1 MYFHKDKKDEERP
14 VLLTQG
20 KNIRKT
26 AKQVGLG
33 LHSWLH
39 IKGFSRLYADV
50 KAWAHK
56 ERLSGFREEC

>member
-39 IKGFSRLYADV
+39 IKGVLEALRRRQGMGIVLAV
-50 KAWAHK
+50 
-56 ERLSGFREEC
+56 